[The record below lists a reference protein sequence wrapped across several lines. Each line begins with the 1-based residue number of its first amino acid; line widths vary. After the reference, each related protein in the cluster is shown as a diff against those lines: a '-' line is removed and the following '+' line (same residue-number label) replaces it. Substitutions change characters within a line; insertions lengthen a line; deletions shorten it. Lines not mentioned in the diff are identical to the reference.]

1 MTTCRIRLGRDAPAR
16 GIFEWAVLDDK
27 GSVLDTGASNLSAPP
42 ITGSCELV
50 IASDLVL
57 LERVAVPAAQRKR
70 LSSALRFLAEDSV
83 VPDPERIHVAVESA
97 PAKDSL
103 CVGIID
109 RQWLAQALS
118 RLERSGFAA
127 RWAWPECLLPELAP
141 RAWTVVWD
149 GAGGFARTAEVE
161 GFALDIT
168 EDGSAPV
175 SLLLA
180 LETARASG
188 LAPERI
194 LLRSAGQVALP
205 DTQRWSAALGVP
217 VERGAPWRWMEAR
230 QRPKIDLLQGE
241 FASRGSAS
249 GWQRRLRRP
258 AILAGALLVIGSCG
272 IAADWEAKA
281 HERNRL
287 LAEMRAIYRETFGES
302 AAVVDP
308 PLQMSRALA
317 ELRLRAGQGGPAD
330 FLALLAPLADR
341 LLDPA
346 RQRIDSISYENGT
359 LAVSLQPAEQMPPGK
374 LAEELRAK
382 ASIQGLSIR
391 TEDVGS
397 GGKAALR
404 LTATAAAGR

>member
-1 MTTCRIRLGRDAPAR
+1 
-16 GIFEWAVLDDK
+16 
-27 GSVLDTGASNLSAPP
+27 
-42 ITGSCELV
+42 
-50 IASDLVL
+50 
-57 LERVAVPAAQRKR
+57 
-70 LSSALRFLAEDSV
+70 
-83 VPDPERIHVAVESA
+83 
-97 PAKDSL
+97 
-103 CVGIID
+103 
-109 RQWLAQALS
+109 
-118 RLERSGFAA
+118 
-127 RWAWPECLLPELAP
+127 
-141 RAWTVVWD
+141 
-149 GAGGFARTAEVE
+149 VE

-205 DTQRWSAALGVP
+205 DTQRWSAALGIP

-404 LTATAAAGR
+404 LTATAGR